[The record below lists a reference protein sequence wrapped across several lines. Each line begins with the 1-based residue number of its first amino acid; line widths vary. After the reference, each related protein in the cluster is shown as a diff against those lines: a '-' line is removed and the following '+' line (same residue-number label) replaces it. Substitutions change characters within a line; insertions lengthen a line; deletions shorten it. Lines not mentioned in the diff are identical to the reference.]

1 MAPTFTKAE
10 AASHIGGGGGGVG
23 GGGVGGAGGGGSAG
37 GGGGRAEVYEL
48 FLRYEAWKTAYNA
61 YDLMDAVRHTL
72 HRAAAPPPAVL
83 QPHTSCRAAAP
94 HLLPRCS
101 PTPPAVRRGPTY
113 DLMLLGLCRGPA
125 VPRLRLATRV
135 LPGPGLRTG
144 AAHLLRAEVGRLP
157 RAAH

>member
-10 AASHIGGGGGGVG
+10 AASHLGGGGGGVG

-48 FLRYEAWKTAYNA
+48 FLRYEAWKAAYNA

-83 QPHTSCRAAAP
+83 QPHTSCRAARP
-94 HLLPRCS
+94 HLRS
-101 PTPPAVRRGPTY
+101 DVAR
-113 DLMLLGLCRGPA
+113 A
-125 VPRLRLATRV
+125 
-135 LPGPGLRTG
+135 LPGPCRT
-144 AAHLLRAEVGRLP
+144 AAPPCYSCVTRALLTSRCGTSSAS
-157 RAAH
+157 

>member
-10 AASHIGGGGGGVG
+10 AASHLGGGGGGVG
-23 GGGVGGAGGGGSAG
+23 GGGVGGAGGGDSAG

-48 FLRYEAWKTAYNA
+48 FLRYEAWKAAYNA

-72 HRAAAPPPAVL
+72 HRAPA
-83 QPHTSCRAAAP
+83 
-94 HLLPRCS
+94 HLLPCCS

>member
-37 GGGGRAEVYEL
+37 VGGGRAEVYEL
-48 FLRYEAWKTAYNA
+48 FLRYEAWKAAYNA

-94 HLLPRCS
+94 HLLPCCAAP
-101 PTPPAVRRGPTY
+101 PTI
-113 DLMLLGLCRGPA
+113 
-125 VPRLRLATRV
+125 
-135 LPGPGLRTG
+135 
-144 AAHLLRAEVGRLP
+144 
-157 RAAH
+157 